1 MHKTTKEA
9 ESTKSTKPSSDDAT
23 RKASKKEKEEA
34 TSREELT
41 AVEDKMEHLSPEGVA
56 RKRLSSRVS
65 TDGELE
71 PSTPEKGREPKNGDS
86 HDTNTTAADIDDKG
100 AGKKE
105 EPAGSKG
112 EAGGAESKDE
122 DGEAGA
128 TDGDEPEVKGGKTEE
143 QILKHLEHVQ
153 QESEETKEKLK
164 KLTGYMRALDTA
176 PSEIP
181 PEDEGTSPHSES
193 RTHDADTSEMVTDM
207 DPVAQAAILAS
218 LQDRE
223 MGAGSLEDEGEMM
236 EPVQASETDPNN
248 IVIVGEIMGPR
259 IPGAPDKE
267 EEEGETHKAAEATVL
282 KQEEDSSGESVP
294 QAKLIV
300 KEVSGGATL
309 GTEHAQE
316 AADGESDVRSTAGS
330 HDLAASSHT
339 PSKKPKRLL
348 AASFMNT

>member
-1 MHKTTKEA
+1 MHKTTKET
-9 ESTKSTKPSSDDAT
+9 ESTKSTKPSSDDTT

-34 TSREELT
+34 TSQEELT
-41 AVEDKMEHLSPEGVA
+41 AVEDKMEHLSLEGVA
-56 RKRLSSRVS
+56 MKRSSSRVS

-86 HDTNTTAADIDDKG
+86 HDTNTTADVDVNATDK
-100 AGKKE
+100 KQE
-105 EPAGSKG
+105 SAGSKG
-112 EAGGAESKDE
+112 EAIGAESEDE

-128 TDGDEPEVKGGKTEE
+128 TDGEEPEVKGGKTEE
-143 QILKHLEHVQ
+143 QILKHLERVQ
-153 QESEETKEKLK
+153 QDSEETKEKLK
-164 KLTGYMRALDTA
+164 KLTGYVRALDTA
-176 PSEIP
+176 PREIP

-193 RTHDADTSEMVTDM
+193 RTHDADTSEIVTDM

-259 IPGAPDKE
+259 IPGAPDKAE
-267 EEEGETHKAAEATVL
+267 EKEEETHKAIEATIL
-282 KQEEDSSGESVP
+282 KLEEDRSGESVP
-294 QAKLIV
+294 QAKSIV
-300 KEVSGGATL
+300 EEVIGGATL

-316 AADGESDVRSTAGS
+316 AADGESDVRSTTGS